1 MGSIGHET
9 HRAAHDE
16 RTLMERFE
24 EFGAVDA
31 AVVRY
36 RDPTSEKPHNS
47 WALLAFTST
56 ESVDKMMQGKETAKI
71 PLSEDGGGGDDAVV
85 FKVRRIDPKMA
96 MESTG
101 SFGKIFQECRAR
113 VQKAHSAKN
122 AGDVIPDSWK
132 AAPRR
137 TTSFKKIR
145 FADTTQAQGGSR
157 GGSEID
163 PALATE
169 VTTAEADADDAEARA
184 AAAEAALALVLAR
197 RAEAERAAA
206 ERTKGESADVA
217 MSRLEQK
224 RLEAERKAREWESRA
239 VEADARALA
248 AENERKR
255 KAEDERTRRAAQPSG
270 PSQAEVRRLVN
281 KQLEDALEE
290 AASAVSGHPLSP
302 NVQVRGWSHSPRNGS
317 LPKGTLSASYKRTTA
332 DELRAKR
339 SASGET
345 VDAANTRGTSS
356 PTSRSSP
363 PPESPATA
371 RRVGGPSAS
380 SRPPLSSSAAA
391 TTERARP
398 ERANRRARASPGARS
413 RQPAAGST
421 EGDRPNQRNRSAE
434 PAPAR
439 ASSPAAAAAPAPA
452 APVSRS
458 RAMPPVP
465 EKPGTGSDQGSPRCE
480 PPHHSTCPHSSAQPG
495 FSCSF

>member
-1 MGSIGHET
+1 
-9 HRAAHDE
+9 
-16 RTLMERFE
+16 MERFE

-31 AVVRY
+31 AVIRY

-47 WALLAFTST
+47 WALLAFTSL

-71 PLSEDGGGGDDAVV
+71 PLREDGGGGDDAVV
-85 FKVRRIDPKMA
+85 FTVRRIDPKMA

-101 SFGKIFQECRAR
+101 SFGQIFQECRAR

-122 AGDVIPDSWK
+122 AGGVIPDSWK
-132 AAPRR
+132 VAPRR

-145 FADTTQAQGGSR
+145 FADPALSQASSR
-157 GGSEID
+157 GGSEIN

-169 VTTAEADADDAEARA
+169 VTKAEAEADDAEARA
-184 AAAEAALALVLAR
+184 AAAEAALALALQR

-206 ERTKGESADVA
+206 ERTKGETVDAV

-255 KAEDERTRRAAQPSG
+255 KAENERKRQAAKSRG
-270 PSQAEVRRLVN
+270 PTEAEVRRLVN

-339 SASGET
+339 SASGEK

-356 PTSRSSP
+356 RSTTGSPTRRSSP

-371 RRVGGPSAS
+371 RRVGGPWAS
-380 SRPPLSSSAAA
+380 SRQPSLSSVAA
-391 TTERARP
+391 TTESVRP

-413 RQPAAGST
+413 RQPVADNSN
-421 EGDRPNQRNRSAE
+421 GDRPQQHTRS
-434 PAPAR
+434 PQLAP
-439 ASSPAAAAAPAPA
+439 AAAPAPA
-452 APVSRS
+452 AALTAAPAPVPRS
-458 RAMPPVP
+458 RAMPSVPV
-465 EKPGTGSDQGSPRCE
+465 KAGADSDRVSPRCE
-480 PPHHSTCPHSSAQPG
+480 HHTAPRVHTAHPSPFLFARACLPTCVFMAV
-495 FSCSF
+495 